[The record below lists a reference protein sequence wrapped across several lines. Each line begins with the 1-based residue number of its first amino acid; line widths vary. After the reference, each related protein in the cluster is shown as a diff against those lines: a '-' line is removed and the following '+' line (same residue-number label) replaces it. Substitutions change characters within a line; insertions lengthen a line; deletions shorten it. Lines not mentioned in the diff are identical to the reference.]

1 MRGRPRRSPYGS
13 QASSQAHRSLS
24 ALDKSGSTSRV
35 LNLAAIARTASDDPE
50 YARSPMFLSPTLNT
64 SLVVKHRLRANEEH
78 LVGNAGR
85 IVTKLIV
92 PFSRND
98 LSLGGQSIIVG
109 APGWET
115 SVEEFSRSREDYER
129 DMAVVDILDKL
140 PSLDPFLM
148 REHLRRYN
156 INVASCYFALT
167 PADVERMRGFV
178 STEIQKLIRIAIS
191 GGSGIDR
198 SKPTARLVEAL
209 LSTEVDERLEPLRA
223 TLMLDDKSFREGVF
237 GWRGFLYYKWSLNT
251 LTRDLN
257 TVIAGL
263 ATLKPTGP
271 SDIYAQQYLDAAKS
285 RLRHG
290 IVGEMRAVMD
300 ALKVYD
306 DAYRDLVVNSHPQ
319 AFREFLL
326 DAPLMFITL
335 GEKIG
340 GISHICSFWNYR
352 FPQGASTRVS
362 LDEAVDLLKDFEQ
375 SLCLRMD

>member
-13 QASSQAHRSLS
+13 HAGSQAHRSLA

-35 LNLAAIARTASDDPE
+35 LNLAAIARTAADDPD
-50 YARSPMFLSPTLNT
+50 YAKAPMFLSPTLNT

-78 LVGNAGR
+78 LAGNAGK

-92 PFSRND
+92 PFSRKD

-109 APGWET
+109 ASGWEH
-115 SVEEFSRSREDYER
+115 SIEEFSRSREELER
-129 DMAVVDILDKL
+129 DMGVIDLLDRL

-148 REHLRRYN
+148 REHLRRFN
-156 INVASCYFALT
+156 INVANCYFALT
-167 PADVERMRGFV
+167 AADVERMRGFV
-178 STEIQKLIRIAIS
+178 SSEIQKLIRIAIS

-223 TLMLDDKSFREGVF
+223 TLMLNDATFREGVF

-271 SDIYAQQYLDAAKS
+271 SDIYAQQYLDAAKT

-290 IVGEMRAVMD
+290 IVGEMRDVME

-306 DAYRDLVVNSHPQ
+306 DAYRDLVVNSNPL

-326 DAPLMFITL
+326 EAPLMFITL

-352 FPQGASTRVS
+352 FPRDSSTRVS

-375 SLCLRMD
+375 SLCIRMD